1 MSPMLIYIFG
11 TIPLYFCLMVY
22 LSRKLFDVT
31 VGDIAATFVASC
43 IPMFREF
50 FVFGLLYELYG
61 GRDVLNIVV
70 FKKTP

>member
-1 MSPMLIYIFG
+1 MLIYIFG

-43 IPMFREF
+43 IPMMREAA
-50 FVFGLLYELYG
+50 VVAMLYELR
-61 GRDVLNIVV
+61 GRNIFNIVV
-70 FKKTP
+70 FKKSD